1 MQKNTFR
8 YLPPAPGAEAW
19 GLVVTGAGFCK
30 SLPGENY
37 PPERHPADHMYEWER
52 GRVLPAFQILGL
64 LQGRGELESNNHPP
78 QPLVANSAFLIKPGQ
93 WHRFRPD
100 PAIGWTEIWIELQG
114 LVPNALSGAGQLGEG
129 MTVLTDA
136 KEAGLWNA
144 MDAILQRVRSALPGV
159 DPALTA
165 LGMEALAAW
174 NRLCQPKSPGAQ
186 VSSALSKA
194 VQHLN
199 NNYCGDIDLKALAKS
214 VGMSYSVFRRTF
226 HESTGF
232 APWKYVQHMRLA
244 HARHRLAT
252 STDTIAH
259 LADTL
264 GFSSPFHL
272 STAFRKEFGVSPM
285 AWKKTSKR
293 KPFSS
298 T

>member
-30 SLPGENY
+30 SLPGASY
-37 PPERHPADHMYEWER
+37 PPDRHPADHMYEWEH
-52 GRVLPAFQILGL
+52 GRVLPVFQILGL
-64 LQGRGELESNNHPP
+64 LSGRGELETNTRPP
-78 QPLVANSAFLIKPGQ
+78 QRLVADSAFLIKPGQ

-100 PAIGWTEIWIELQG
+100 PAIGWTEMWIEFQG

-129 MTVLTDA
+129 MVALTGA
-136 KEAGLWNA
+136 GEAGLWKA
-144 MDAILQRVRSALPGV
+144 MDAVLQRVCSALPGV

-174 NRLCQPKSPGAQ
+174 NRLSQPKSPGAQ
-186 VSSALSKA
+186 VSNALSKA
-194 VQHLN
+194 VQCIN
-199 NNYCGDIDLKALAKS
+199 ANYRSDINLKELSES

-226 HESTGF
+226 HDHTGF

-252 STDTIAH
+252 STDTITQ
-259 LADTL
+259 LADEL

-272 STAFRKEFGVSPM
+272 SKAFRKEFGISPM
-285 AWKKTSKR
+285 AWKKSAKR
-293 KPFSS
+293 KPS
-298 T
+298 